1 VTTLPNGLKL
11 IVQTEDVSDTVT
23 VLGHIRNRPETQE
36 PQGKEG
42 ITQVL
47 DELLTYGSEKLDRM
61 AFQQQLDAIGARE
74 AAGTDFA
81 VASLAEHFD
90 RSVELL
96 ADNELHPALPEQAL
110 DIIKTQV
117 AHGVAARNRSPG
129 FLTQHSLRGALYPQ
143 SDPSLRM
150 ATPESVTG
158 LTPDTV
164 RAYYRSV
171 FRPDLTTIVI
181 IGKVTPAQ
189 ARATVEKYFNA
200 WSVTGPKPEV
210 DLPVAPPNRAGVI
223 AVPDASRVQDVVI
236 LAQNLALTRSDPD
249 YYPLQLGNAVLGGS
263 FYSTR
268 LSIDLRK
275 NSGLVYSVGSTLQAG
290 RTRGAYLIEYAS
302 DPQNVAKA
310 ANMVV
315 GEIKSMQT
323 APASQEELVRVKAL
337 LLRQIPLNESSVDDI
352 AHGLL
357 GRVDLNLPLDEPT
370 NAARRYIG
378 LSPADVQAAF
388 RKWLRPDDLVRV
400 SEGPTPQ

>member
-1 VTTLPNGLKL
+1 M
-11 IVQTEDVSDTVT
+11 
-23 VLGHIRNRPETQE
+23 
-36 PQGKEG
+36 
-42 ITQVL
+42 
-47 DELLTYGSEKLDRM
+47 LTYGSEKLDRVT
-61 AFQQQLDAIGARE
+61 FQQQLDAIGARE

-90 RSVELL
+90 RGVELL

-110 DIIKTQV
+110 NIIKTQV

-200 WSVTGPKPEV
+200 WSVTGAKPEV

-275 NSGLVYSVGSTLQAG
+275 NSGLVYSVRDSLASTAIELLCGLPTDRA
-290 RTRGAYLIEYAS
+290 RVCRGDHCGWLFIDS
-302 DPQNVAKA
+302 SKGGQ
-310 ANMVV
+310 
-315 GEIKSMQT
+315 
-323 APASQEELVRVKAL
+323 RVWCDMATC
-337 LLRQIPLNESSVDDI
+337 
-352 AHGLL
+352 G
-357 GRVDLNLPLDEPT
+357 
-370 NAARRYIG
+370 NAAKTRRHQKNAQG
-378 LSPADVQAAF
+378 RRHA
-388 RKWLRPDDLVRV
+388 
-400 SEGPTPQ
+400 G

>member
-1 VTTLPNGLKL
+1 
-11 IVQTEDVSDTVT
+11 
-23 VLGHIRNRPETQE
+23 VLG
-36 PQGKEG
+36 
-42 ITQVL
+42 
-47 DELLTYGSEKLDRM
+47 ELLTYGSEKLDRV

-74 AAGTDFA
+74 GAGTDFA
-81 VASLAEHFD
+81 VAALAEHFD
-90 RSVELL
+90 RGVELL

-110 DIIKTQV
+110 NIIKTQV
-117 AHGVAARNRSPG
+117 AHGVAARNKSPG

-150 ATPESVTG
+150 ATPESVSG
-158 LTPDTV
+158 LTLDTV
-164 RAYYRSV
+164 RAYYHSV
-171 FRPDLTTIVI
+171 FRPDLTTIVV

-200 WSVTGPKPEV
+200 WTAAGPKPEV

-315 GEIKSMQT
+315 GEIKSMQN
-323 APASQEELVRVKAL
+323 APATQDELVRVKAL
-337 LLRQIPLNESSVDDI
+337 LLRQIPLSESSVDDI

-378 LSPADVQAAF
+378 LSPEDVQAAF